1 MLTIWQTRRILDYM
15 KNNTSVKPQCVQSS
29 LDDYDLCQ
37 YSSSVS
43 LLEQHFSCVVCL
55 TRTLCPSLYYCCS
68 EAHKICEEI
77 DSLQRPFVLCDE
89 NLDRRRQDIKE
100 KERKSIYL
108 PDHFACSLLN
118 PQRGF
123 QKTRGEKEKGVS
135 HGMRS
140 LITEVRDEKV
150 LLLSASLLSRL
161 SMSQLI
167 KPCSL
172 NHRGQPGFIIFKADI
187 SS

>member
-1 MLTIWQTRRILDYM
+1 M
-15 KNNTSVKPQCVQSS
+15 
-29 LDDYDLCQ
+29 
-37 YSSSVS
+37 
-43 LLEQHFSCVVCL
+43 VCL
-55 TRTLCPSLYYCCS
+55 TRTLCSSLYYCCS
-68 EAHKICEEI
+68 EAHKICDEI
-77 DSLQRPFVLCDE
+77 DSLSVLCDE

-108 PDHFACSLLN
+108 SDHFDCSLLN
-118 PQRGF
+118 LQRGF
-123 QKTRGEKEKGVS
+123 QKTRGEKEKDVS
-135 HGMRS
+135 HEMRS

-172 NHRGQPGFIIFKADI
+172 NHRCQPGFIIFKADI
-187 SS
+187 ST